1 MYINTYYSNKYIS
14 YKYFEQI
21 KDMIKPL
28 LLSLVASLISL
39 LLIDLLGEFKAY
51 VQIIMAISA
60 AILFYI
66 FGGFL
71 LKIDSHKYMVHLLK
85 NKL

>member
-1 MYINTYYSNKYIS
+1 MYINTYYSNIYIS
-14 YKYFEQI
+14 YKYFKQI

-39 LLIDLLGEFKAY
+39 LLIDFLGDFKNY
-51 VQIIMAISA
+51 IQIIIATSA
-60 AILFYI
+60 AISFYI

-71 LKIDSHKYMVHLLK
+71 LKIDSHNYIVHLIK